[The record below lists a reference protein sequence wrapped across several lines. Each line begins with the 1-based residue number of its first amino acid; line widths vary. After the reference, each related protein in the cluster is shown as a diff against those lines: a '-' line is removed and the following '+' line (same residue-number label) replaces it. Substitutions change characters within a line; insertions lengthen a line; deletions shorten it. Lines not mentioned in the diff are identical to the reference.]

1 MVSKQLFISINRSI
15 LVRVFD
21 TVHLHIGSGVW
32 LQQQST
38 YIQVEERQEIP
49 LTEHRILICV
59 SSRGVMNFANWYFL
73 GEDATGEGELISD
86 MIERDN
92 TRGFLKLTIPTSISD
107 SRLGYYYC
115 SIKVYT
121 DLYNIETVRHT
132 IRISSTQTL
141 TAATTSII
149 ETSTKSPLTTTPLNT
164 QTTTTQSNTQTTT
177 TQSNTQTATT
187 QSNTQTTT
195 TPSNTQ
201 TTPVPSATT
210 TTIYS
215 IPSTQIQ
222 LSYTPDYDVVFIG
235 VDDVIVTCVATNE
248 NSLQLHVSLFDVN
261 NENLLKEDTDNDGRV
276 EIDERIELVKGNLTY
291 KCIAVTEIGSEEAF
305 ISIRAE
311 SELLE

>member
-1 MVSKQLFISINRSI
+1 MLFIYMY
-15 LVRVFD
+15 V
-21 TVHLHIGSGVW
+21 GSGVW

-38 YIQVEERQEIP
+38 YIQVEERQEVP
-49 LTEHRILICV
+49 LTENRTIICV
-59 SSRGVMNFANWYFL
+59 NSKGVRNSANWYFL
-73 GEDATGEGELISD
+73 GEDATGEGELVSD

-115 SIKVYT
+115 SIREYT
-121 DLYNIETVRHT
+121 DLHNIETVIHT
-132 IRISSTQTL
+132 IIISSAQTS
-141 TAATTSII
+141 TAATTLYSTTQGTTI
-149 ETSTKSPLTTTPLNT
+149 TTTTKSPLTTTPLNI
-164 QTTTTQSNTQTTT
+164 QTTSTQ
-177 TQSNTQTATT
+177 
-187 QSNTQTTT
+187 
-195 TPSNTQ
+195 SNTQ
-201 TTPVPSATT
+201 TTPVPSTTT
-210 TTIYS
+210 TTIHS

-261 NENLLKEDTDNDGRV
+261 NGNLLKEETDNDGRV

-311 SELLE
+311 SELE